1 MAIDKNLS
9 EYELERLERI
19 AENKRKIAELGLD
32 KRSTGST
39 EKSKKKPPPPLPNLH
54 SLERRISSRDR
65 KTVRHASLAG
75 LDVKGKKGNV
85 DTEFVYKKDDDDD
98 DDEED
103 EDVVSDDGM
112 PVSRGGRVCKQRQ
125 FKFQRSQDVVTKPK
139 SRPRLPMPVA
149 PSEFSSSLPV
159 AVNAD
164 HGLATMLA
172 NISNSSFTSTSPFQP
187 NIPLLEDGKL
197 ACSVCKG
204 RFIPKQGNI
213 MRQHQ
218 DVQYGG
224 ICRGSGMQVV

>member
-32 KRSTGST
+32 KRPT
-39 EKSKKKPPPPLPNLH
+39 EKSKKKPTSPPPLPNLH
-54 SLERRISSRDR
+54 SVERRISSRDR

-75 LDVKGKKGNV
+75 LDVKGKKGNA

-98 DDEED
+98 EED
-103 EDVVSDDGM
+103 EDEEDVVSDDGM

-125 FKFQRSQDVVTKPK
+125 FKFQRSQDVVKPK
-139 SRPRLPMPVA
+139 SRHRLPMPVA
-149 PSEFSSSLPV
+149 PSQFASSLPV
-159 AVNAD
+159 AVTAD

-172 NISNSSFTSTSPFQP
+172 NISNYTFTSTSPFQP
-187 NIPLLEDGKL
+187 SIPLLEDGKL

-224 ICRGSGMQVV
+224 ICHGSGMQVV

>member
-32 KRSTGST
+32 KRPA
-39 EKSKKKPPPPLPNLH
+39 EKSKKKPTPPPPLPNLH
-54 SLERRISSRDR
+54 SVERRISSRDR

-75 LDVKGKKGNV
+75 LDVKGKKGNA

-98 DDEED
+98 EED
-103 EDVVSDDGM
+103 EDEEDVVSDDGM

-125 FKFQRSQDVVTKPK
+125 FKFQRSQDVVKPK

-149 PSEFSSSLPV
+149 PSRFASSLPV
-159 AVNAD
+159 AVTAD
-164 HGLATMLA
+164 HDLATMLA
-172 NISNSSFTSTSPFQP
+172 NISNYTFTSTSPFQP
-187 NIPLLEDGKL
+187 NIPLLENGKL

>member
-1 MAIDKNLS
+1 MAIDNNLS

-32 KRSTGST
+32 KGVTDKT
-39 EKSKKKPPPPLPNLH
+39 EKKKPAPPLALPKARVV
-54 SLERRISSRDR
+54 ERRISSRDR
-65 KTVRHASLAG
+65 KTVRHSTLAG
-75 LDVKGKKGNV
+75 LDIKGKKGNV
-85 DTEFVYKKDDDDD
+85 DTEFVYKKDDEDD
-98 DDEED
+98 DDED
-103 EDVVSDDGM
+103 DGVSDDGM
-112 PVSRGGRVCKQRQ
+112 PVSRGARVCTQRH
-125 FKFQRSQDVVTKPK
+125 FKFQCSQDVIAKPK

-149 PSEFSSSLPV
+149 PSQFCSTLPV

-172 NISNSSFTSTSPFQP
+172 NISNYTFTSTSPFQP

-197 ACSVCKG
+197 ACSVCNG
-204 RFIPKQGNI
+204 RFIPKQGHI

-224 ICRGSGMQVV
+224 ICRGSGMQMM